1 MGLLYTKTYL
11 DFPSNEWKQISNN
24 PVVFE
29 SLEDN
34 VVLDI
39 LDDNHRIRKLKFRK
53 GGKMKYMESIGK
65 YRLSWDNNDLI

>member
-29 SLEDN
+29 ALEDN

-65 YRLSWDNNDLI
+65 YRLCWDENDLI